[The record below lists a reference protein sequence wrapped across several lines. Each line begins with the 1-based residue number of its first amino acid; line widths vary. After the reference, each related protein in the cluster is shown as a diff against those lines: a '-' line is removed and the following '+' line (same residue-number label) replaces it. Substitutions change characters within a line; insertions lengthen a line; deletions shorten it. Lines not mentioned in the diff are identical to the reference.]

1 MHAARKGKRL
11 LAIRAINPFLDL
23 DLAVF
28 VHHKLI
34 DDGLPFPRIGGA
46 QISSMSRVTGPIPF
60 SVGNDT
66 RALFLGKD
74 KCHWNPLQHQ

>member
-1 MHAARKGKRL
+1 MLAARKGKRL

-23 DLAVF
+23 ALAAS
-28 VHHKLI
+28 VHHEPV
-34 DDGLPFPRIGGA
+34 DDSLPFPRIGGA

-74 KCHWNPLQHQ
+74 KCHRNPL

>member
-23 DLAVF
+23 DLAVS

-46 QISSMSRVTGPIPF
+46 QLSSMSRVTGPIPF
-60 SVGNDT
+60 SVGIDT

-74 KCHWNPLQHQ
+74 KCHRNPL